1 VRRREGV
8 FAGRRGRRFLG
19 LTSPRR
25 AVLGFVRFVED
36 EAVVEFG
43 RWNIDADFGQG
54 EDGAV
59 EKNVADPVAA
69 GAGEGGR
76 GDSVLF
82 EDDDGIGDVR
92 ITDSAGGFEFQIA
105 SKEIAGRPA

>member
-1 VRRREGV
+1 MRRKEGV

-54 EDGAV
+54 EDGARSWRIRHLS
-59 EKNVADPVAA
+59 DAA
-69 GAGEGGR
+69 GW
-76 GDSVLF
+76 L
-82 EDDDGIGDVR
+82 
-92 ITDSAGGFEFQIA
+92 
-105 SKEIAGRPA
+105 